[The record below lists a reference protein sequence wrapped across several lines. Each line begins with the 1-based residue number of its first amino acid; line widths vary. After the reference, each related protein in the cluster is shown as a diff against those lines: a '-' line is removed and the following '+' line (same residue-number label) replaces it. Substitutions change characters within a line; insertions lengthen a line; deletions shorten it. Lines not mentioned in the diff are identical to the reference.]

1 MKLKISERIY
11 RCRKEKDMTQEELAA
26 ALDVTPQAVFQLG
39 EGRISRYHPAARS
52 GESVRH
58 NH

>member
-26 ALDVTPQAVFQLG
+26 ALDVTP
-39 EGRISRYHPAARS
+39 
-52 GESVRH
+52 
-58 NH
+58 